1 MRDLLVFLGKDNEL
15 GEGFFLMWMK
25 IVGTSTLV
33 GERERALT
41 KGSEIM
47 DYKES

>member
-1 MRDLLVFLGKDNEL
+1 
-15 GEGFFLMWMK
+15 MWKK

-33 GERERALT
+33 GERERERALT